1 MKNDMPLFSF
11 CQVCTG
17 LDVCYNIGKNN
28 IGGVWVNHIEYTQS
42 IPVAKEH
49 DVAVAG
55 GGLGGVA
62 AALAARR
69 AGKSVLL
76 VEKSTILGGLATL
89 GLINFFV
96 PMCDGNGHAVIRGLC
111 RELLELSIRYGY
123 DTLPETWRGGEAA
136 PGEQSRY
143 VTQFSHSI
151 FALAL
156 TEMVVSEGI
165 DLLFDTAFSAPLMRD
180 GRCLG
185 LITES
190 KSGREFHPAGV
201 VVDATGDAD
210 VLFRAGVPTVQG
222 KNYFTYLAKAIDI
235 AHCKKAAASGRIQD
249 AYYGVE
255 GGGATWWGANQPENE
270 PYYLG
275 TDARDVTEYL
285 VRNQRLLL
293 SHIRNDPRD
302 SRDVA
307 VLPGMAQLRTT
318 RRLAGDFTLTTEDVF
333 RSFPDSVG
341 VICDFE
347 KRGDLYEIPLR
358 TLTRRDFPNLITC
371 GRSVSAAGYAWDVT
385 RVIPPAILT
394 GQAAG
399 VIAAQAISENCAV
412 SAVNL
417 EKTQA
422 TLARQDVWI
431 HIPENLRPKT
441 NTVKN

>member
-1 MKNDMPLFSF
+1 M
-11 CQVCTG
+11 
-17 LDVCYNIGKNN
+17 
-28 IGGVWVNHIEYTQS
+28 
-42 IPVAKEH
+42 AKEH

-165 DLLFDTAFSAPLMRD
+165 DLLFDTAFSAPLMQD

-210 VLFRAGVPTVQG
+210 VLFRGGCAARCRARITLPIWPRPST
-222 KNYFTYLAKAIDI
+222 LPIAKKPPLPAEFRTRTD
-235 AHCKKAAASGRIQD
+235 
-249 AYYGVE
+249 GVE

-399 VIAAQAISENCAV
+399 VIAAQALSENCAV